1 MLVNYA
7 RCCGPIPGDTI
18 VGFFTTGRGVV
29 IHTADCP
36 NTFEYRKH
44 PDRWVHV
51 SWAEVTEGVF
61 SVTLRLD
68 VENKRGVLGRLA
80 SQIAELESNINY
92 VAVEE
97 RDGRFSSIRFT
108 IEVADRVHLARIMR
122 RLHRQPGVLRIVR
135 AKG

>member
-1 MLVNYA
+1 M
-7 RCCGPIPGDTI
+7 
-18 VGFFTTGRGVV
+18 V

-36 NTFEYRKH
+36 NTLDYRKH
-44 PDRWVHV
+44 PDRQVHV
-51 SWAEVTEGVF
+51 SWAEETEGVF
-61 SVTLRLD
+61 AVTVRLD

-80 SQIAELESNINY
+80 SQIAELESNITH

-108 IEVADRVHLARIMR
+108 IEVENRVHLARIMR
-122 RLHRQPGVLRIVR
+122 RLHREPGVLKVVR